1 MQRGKRSLTA
11 ALGIVIVGAAY
22 GTSVPPAAADG
33 APTASTP
40 SPSASAARKPAGC
53 TTAPHRQFDFWLGDW
68 DVVDAKGKPAGR
80 NRIVAV
86 HDGCALQENWA
97 GNGGFTGTSLNAYD
111 AERKAWHQTWVDNNG
126 GVLQLDGNVVD
137 GRMVLTGE
145 STDEGRKVL
154 QRIAWQRLPDGRV
167 RQLWESS
174 SDAGATW
181 TVAFDGYYAKR

>member
-1 MQRGKRSLTA
+1 MQRASRWLATA
-11 ALGIVIVGAAY
+11 IATLAACAV
-22 GTSVPPAAADG
+22 TAPAAAADA
-33 APTASTP
+33 APAAMPP
-40 SPSASAARKPAGC
+40 SPPATSPSRKPAGC
-53 TTAPHRQFDFWLGDW
+53 PAAPNRQFDFWLGDW
-68 DVVDAKGKPAGR
+68 DVADASGKPAGR

-126 GVLQLDGNVVD
+126 GVLQLDGTFAD
-137 GRMVLTGE
+137 GRMVLSGE
-145 STDEGRKVL
+145 STDDGRKVV

-174 SDAGATW
+174 SDGGATW
-181 TVAFDGYYAKR
+181 SVAFDGYYTKR